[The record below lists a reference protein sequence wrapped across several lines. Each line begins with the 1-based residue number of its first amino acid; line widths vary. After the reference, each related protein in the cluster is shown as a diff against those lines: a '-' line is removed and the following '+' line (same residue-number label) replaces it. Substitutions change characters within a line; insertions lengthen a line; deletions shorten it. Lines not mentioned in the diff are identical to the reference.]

1 MVDYGID
8 YIESRVAKKTDQ
20 IDKHRMNKYISILIL
35 LTIWISQMRKIK
47 PQAK

>member
-20 IDKHRMNKYISILIL
+20 IDKHRMNKYISIL

>member
-20 IDKHRMNKYISILIL
+20 IDKHRMNKYILYIYIVNN
-35 LTIWISQMRKIK
+35 MDK
-47 PQAK
+47 PDAKDKTTS